1 MTEPEPSSVVQE
13 LLFLMKIPSIKRS
26 VEAMLEQQ
34 KEIFKDQVNKLIHEQ
49 AERVTPMPTSESREY
64 FFQST
69 RNPDTGIW
77 ESKVGDNF
85 YNLPV
90 NSLLPVGAIMEMAQY
105 DIKPEINYHLEYK
118 TSHYQ
123 YNFHFNRFT
132 TNHLAGTGQRIA
144 VEGDKESLPIA
155 EIDHYLD
162 LTIAEMDA
170 LFRKYYESHPELKK
184 EILLEFFTRIL
195 PTSEFFKQQ
204 IS

>member
-1 MTEPEPSSVVQE
+1 MSNNEQTAVVQE

-34 KEIFKDQVNKLIHEQ
+34 KEIFKDQVNQLIHEQ
-49 AERVTPMPTSESREY
+49 AERVTPMPSSESREY

-69 RNPDTGIW
+69 RNPDSGVW
-77 ESKVGDNF
+77 ESKAGDNF

-90 NSLLPVGAIMEMAQY
+90 NSLLPVGAILEMAKY
-105 DIKPEINYHLEYK
+105 DINPELNHYIEYK
-118 TSHYQ
+118 TNHYR

-132 TNHLAGTGQRIA
+132 ANHIAGTGQRILIEA
-144 VEGDKESLPIA
+144 GVASLPIA
-155 EIDHYLD
+155 EIDHYLE
-162 LTIAEMDA
+162 LTVSEMDS
-170 LFRKYYESHPELKK
+170 LFRKYYDSHPELKK

-195 PTSEFFKQQ
+195 PRSEFFKKQ

>member
-1 MTEPEPSSVVQE
+1 MNEIEPSSLVQE

-49 AERVTPMPTSESREY
+49 AERVTPMPTAESREY

-90 NSLLPVGAIMEMAQY
+90 NSLLPVGAILEMERY
-105 DIKPEINYHLEYK
+105 EIKPEVNYHLEY
-118 TSHYQ
+118 TTNHYQ

-132 TNHLAGTGQRIA
+132 ANHIAGTGQRIA
-144 VEGDKESLPIA
+144 NEEGNDSLPIA

-162 LTIAEMDA
+162 LTVSEMDS

-195 PTSEFFKQQ
+195 PRSEFFKKQ

>member
-1 MTEPEPSSVVQE
+1 MTENEPSSLVQE
-13 LLFLMKIPSIKRS
+13 ILFLMKIPSIKRS

-34 KEIFKDQVNKLIHEQ
+34 KEIFKDQVNKLIQEQ
-49 AERVTPMPTSESREY
+49 AERVTPMPTAESREY
-64 FFQST
+64 FFQAT

-77 ESKVGDNF
+77 ENKVGDNF

-90 NSLLPVGAIMEMAQY
+90 NSLLPMGAIMEMEQY
-105 DIKPEINYHLEYK
+105 EIKPEVNYHLEYSS
-118 TSHYQ
+118 SHYK

-132 TNHLAGTGQRIA
+132 ANHIAGTGQRVA
-144 VEGDKESLPIA
+144 TEEEDASLPIA

-162 LTIAEMDA
+162 LTVSEMDT

-195 PTSEFFKQQ
+195 PRSEFFKKQ